1 MRTVP
6 VSAERSY
13 QVEIGINWRVALND
27 WIEGR
32 NKVVIITS
40 EALDVKVDLP
50 TIRIPD
56 GEAGK
61 RPEIIL
67 NVWNELGNLG
77 LNRSDLIVAIG
88 GGTVTDL
95 AGFAAA
101 TWLRGIDWI
110 AIPTTVAGMVDAAI
124 GGKTGINSEHGKNLV
139 GSFHSP
145 SSVLIDLS
153 WIETLSERDVAAGM
167 AEVVKCGFIS
177 DPQILEILE
186 HKSLK
191 DVCHDQ
197 ELQLELIHR
206 AVSVK
211 ASVVGQ
217 DFKESYLR
225 EILNYGHT
233 LGHAV
238 EKDSDYELRHGEAV
252 AIGMCFVAELAAIKL
267 GLSQDLVN
275 KHRTILKALKL
286 PTSYKADAWNQLV
299 ATMSLDK
306 KVKQGAIRFV
316 AIDKVANCVRID
328 DATSD
333 EMRSAYERIS
343 Q

>member
-1 MRTVP
+1 
-6 VSAERSY
+6 
-13 QVEIGINWRVALND
+13 
-27 WIEGR
+27 
-32 NKVVIITS
+32 
-40 EALDVKVDLP
+40 
-50 TIRIPD
+50 
-56 GEAGK
+56 
-61 RPEIIL
+61 
-67 NVWNELGNLG
+67 
-77 LNRSDLIVAIG
+77 
-88 GGTVTDL
+88 
-95 AGFAAA
+95 
-101 TWLRGIDWI
+101 
-110 AIPTTVAGMVDAAI
+110 
-124 GGKTGINSEHGKNLV
+124 
-139 GSFHSP
+139 
-145 SSVLIDLS
+145 
-153 WIETLSERDVAAGM
+153 
-167 AEVVKCGFIS
+167 
-177 DPQILEILE
+177 
-186 HKSLK
+186 
-191 DVCHDQ
+191 
-197 ELQLELIHR
+197 LQLELIHR

-316 AIDKVANCVRID
+316 AIDKVANCVRIE